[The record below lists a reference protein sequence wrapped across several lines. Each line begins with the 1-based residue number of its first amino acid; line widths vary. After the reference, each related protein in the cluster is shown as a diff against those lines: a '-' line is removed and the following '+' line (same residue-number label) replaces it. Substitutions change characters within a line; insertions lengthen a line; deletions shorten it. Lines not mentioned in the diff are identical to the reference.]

1 MPFPPGAFH
10 FPSVDPLD
18 SSDESAWRE
27 NHQKNYHDAGDND
40 HYDDDDHCHDDA
52 GDDHCHYDAGDNDH
66 YDDDDRCDDDAGD
79 NEIVMKKKSAPGLG
93 KVLKLFFFKSSF
105 VKVPSS

>member
-1 MPFPPGAFH
+1 MPGAFH

-18 SSDESAWRE
+18 SSDESAWRK

-40 HYDDDDHCHDDA
+40 HEDDDDHC
-52 GDDHCHYDAGDNDH
+52 
-66 YDDDDRCDDDAGD
+66 DDDASD
-79 NEIVMKKKSAPGLG
+79 DEIVMKKKSAAGLG

>member
-40 HYDDDDHCHDDA
+40 HEDGDDHCHDDA
-52 GDDHCHYDAGDNDH
+52 GDMMIN
-66 YDDDDRCDDDAGD
+66 
-79 NEIVMKKKSAPGLG
+79 VMM
-93 KVLKLFFFKSSF
+93 VQVMMKLS
-105 VKVPSS
+105 